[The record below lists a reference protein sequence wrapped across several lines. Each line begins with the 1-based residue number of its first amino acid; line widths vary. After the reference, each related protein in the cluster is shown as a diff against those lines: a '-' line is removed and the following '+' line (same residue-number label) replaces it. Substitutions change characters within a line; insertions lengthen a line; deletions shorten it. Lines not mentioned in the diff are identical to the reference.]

1 MGDLLG
7 SIFGTMLFFALLIAG
22 LAWMY
27 GAQSAQRRQ
36 VVEGG
41 RTASKKSVR

>member
-1 MGDLLG
+1 MDNLMWL
-7 SIFGTMLFFALLIAG
+7 ILGTMLFFALLIAG

-27 GAQSAQRRQ
+27 GAQSVQRRQ

-41 RTASKKSVR
+41 RTASKKV